1 MKQAKQHTVNA
12 TFVKY
17 VFQNILGML
26 GMSLY
31 ILADTF
37 FISQAEGANG
47 LTALNLVLPIYSVIF
62 AIGAMI
68 GVGSATKFKI
78 QRASGQS
85 DADSYFS
92 NAVLWAILLS
102 IPFILIGV
110 ILPKQLISF
119 LGGDATIV
127 AIGTPYARLVL
138 WFSPFFMLN
147 HIFNAFVR
155 NDGAPSL
162 AMAATLSS
170 SFFNIIMDYV
180 FMFPLGLGM
189 TGAAL
194 ATILSPAVGVLI
206 CSLHFFDKK
215 NTIRFVLRM
224 PSLARLLFSC
234 QLGVAA
240 FVGEMSSGVTTIVF
254 NFLILQIAGNNG
266 VAAYGIVANVA
277 IVATAIFNGISQGSQ
292 PLFSEYYGKKDS
304 PSLNKALKL
313 SICTAFVCSVLIL
326 LVINRYTKEIIA
338 IFNSEQN
345 QQMAEYALLGM
356 KLYFIGYLF
365 AGFNIVG
372 AGILSATES
381 AFWAFVTSL
390 LRGFVAII
398 ACAFTFTILFGMT
411 GVWLAFPVAE
421 FITAV
426 VMLVA
431 IMKQLASAHAF
442 SNPSAH

>member
-1 MKQAKQHTVNA
+1 MKQTTHHTVNRL
-12 TFVKY
+12 FGKY

-26 GMSLY
+26 GMSVY

-47 LTALNLVLPIYSVIF
+47 LTALNLILPIYSVIF

-78 QRASGQS
+78 QRAGKQA
-85 DADSYFS
+85 DADRYFS
-92 NAVLWAILLS
+92 NAVLWAVLLS
-102 IPFILIGV
+102 IPFILLGLF
-110 ILPKQLISF
+110 LPGQLIGF

-194 ATILSPAVGVLI
+194 ATVLSPVIGVLV
-206 CSLHFFDKK
+206 CSLHFLDKK
-215 NTIRFVLRM
+215 NTILFVWQM
-224 PSLARLLFSC
+224 PSFSRLLSCC

-254 NFLILQIAGNNG
+254 NFLILQIAGNHG

-292 PLFSEYYGKKDS
+292 PLFSEYYGKQDLS
-304 PSLNKALKL
+304 SLKKALKL
-313 SICTAFVCSVLIL
+313 SICTALACSVLIL
-326 LVINRYTKEIIA
+326 LVINGYTAEIIA

-345 QQMAEYALLGM
+345 QQMAEYAMVGLQ
-356 KLYFIGYLF
+356 LYFIGYLF

-372 AGILSATES
+372 AGYLSATES
-381 AFWAFVTSL
+381 AFWAFVTSI

-398 ACAFTFTILFGMT
+398 ACAFTLTILFGMT

-421 FITAV
+421 LLTAV
-426 VMLVA
+426 VMVVA
-431 IMKQLASAHAF
+431 ITKQVTAS
-442 SNPSAH
+442 

>member
-1 MKQAKQHTVNA
+1 MHGTQQPTV
-12 TFVKY
+12 TKLFKKY

-26 GMSLY
+26 GISLY

-47 LTALNLVLPIYSVIF
+47 LTALNLVLPVYSVIF

-78 QRASGQS
+78 QRASEQS

-102 IPFILIGV
+102 IPFILIG
-110 ILPKQLISF
+110 ILLPEQLIHF
-119 LGGDATIV
+119 LGGDASIV

-147 HIFNAFVR
+147 HILNAFVR

-162 AMAATLSS
+162 AMTATLCSS
-170 SFFNIIMDYV
+170 LFNIVMDYV
-180 FMFPLGLGM
+180 LMFPFGLGM

-194 ATILSPAVGVLI
+194 ATVLSPVMGILI
-206 CSLHFFDKK
+206 CSLHFLDKK
-215 NTIRFVLRM
+215 NTLRFVFRL
-224 PSLARLLFSC
+224 PSLSRLLSSC
-234 QLGVAA
+234 QLGIAA

-277 IVATAIFNGISQGSQ
+277 IMATAIFNGVSQGSQ
-292 PLFSEYYGKKDS
+292 PLFSEYYGKKES
-304 PSLNKALKL
+304 SSLNKTLKL
-313 SICTAFVCSVLIL
+313 SVCTALLFSGLVL
-326 LVINRYTKEIIA
+326 LVINLYTPEIIA
-338 IFNSEQN
+338 IFNSEKN
-345 QQMAEYALLGM
+345 IQMAEYATIGL

-372 AGILSATES
+372 AGYLSATES
-381 AFWAFVTSL
+381 AFGAFITSI

-398 ACAFTFTILFGMT
+398 ACAFTLTYLLGMT

-421 FITAV
+421 FITAM

-431 IMKQLASAHAF
+431 IMRF
-442 SNPSAH
+442 NN